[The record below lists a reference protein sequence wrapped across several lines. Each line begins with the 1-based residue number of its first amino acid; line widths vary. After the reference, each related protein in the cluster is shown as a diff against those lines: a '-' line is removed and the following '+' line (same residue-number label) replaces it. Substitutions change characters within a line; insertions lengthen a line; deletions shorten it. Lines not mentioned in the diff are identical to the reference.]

1 MSEYA
6 AFLAGKR
13 ATVEPVGFEVADA
26 DLNQQLFDW
35 QRAIVRWAL
44 HRGRAALFE
53 DCGLGKTPQQ
63 LEWANQVARH
73 TGRPV
78 LILAPLAVA
87 RQTQREG
94 EKFHIPVTVCATAA
108 DVQPGVNITNYE
120 KLHHFT
126 PDPFAG
132 IVLDESSILK
142 SFEGSTRQ
150 QITTFARAILYRLA
164 CTATPAPNDLIEI
177 TNHAEFLDIMSG
189 KEIIALYFKQ
199 DGNTTH
205 AWRLKKHAVTPFYQ
219 WMASWSLAMRR
230 PSDLGYDDG
239 AFQLPPLRM
248 HQVTTE
254 GRPAEGNLFVTEAQT
269 LLERRQAR
277 RASLPDRVAACAD
290 RVNASADQWIV
301 WCDLNAESEALTKAI
316 PGAVQVTGSD
326 SNEYK
331 ELAMLWFSGAQCIC
345 DQEMFRAKHVEW
357 QEVHKKIS
365 NTCANITEKI
375 PVNSSEHENNRTRLT
390 QQDEIDIE
398 TTRNLGISA
407 RNYQEQG
414 TRKRNETDDL
424 SLTMGSQQ
432 KNTTECTNDRE
443 TDAQYAEQAN
453 HQTCCV
459 MRERDDDF
467 TSTTIT
473 NLVSSGDCSAQTATL
488 GLESSKIITNCSNEL
503 QCICGHASGRRV
515 LVSKSSICGFGM
527 NFQNCHQMAFVGLSD
542 SWEQLYQAT
551 RRCWRFGQH
560 YPVDAYIITSDAEGA
575 VVRNIERKEA
585 QATAMFDGIIEEMN
599 IHELNRKCERKEA
612 EYVEDSATGKGWEL
626 KLGDSCQRIK
636 EIPDSSIGLTVF
648 SPPFPGMYSYT
659 NSPRDVGNVADFKQL
674 IEHFGYMMDDM
685 LRITMPGRQ
694 CCIHLTQEPVF
705 KGREGHVGMRDF
717 RGDVIRHMQDHGW
730 IYYGEVT
737 IDKDPQVK
745 ASRTKEATLLFKT
758 LSADSAGV
766 RPALADYLLIFRK
779 PGDNPVPIHAGSHE
793 RWNKGGGW
801 ITPEEWCEWAAPV
814 WYRAQPDNARF
825 PNYPSRH
832 QETDGI
838 RETDVLNPR
847 AARDQEDEKHL
858 CPLQLGVIERAIKLW
873 SAPGDT
879 VFSPFA
885 GIGSEGYQALAFKR
899 KFIGIELKPSYW
911 RVACD
916 NLRAAEN
923 LSGGVGQMALFGEE
937 DE

>member
-26 DLNQQLFDW
+26 NLNQQLFDW

-63 LEWANQVARH
+63 LEWAHQVSRH

-94 EKFHIPVTVCATAA
+94 EKFHIQVTVCATAA

-301 WCDLNAESEALTKAI
+301 WCDLNAESEALTKSI
-316 PGAVQVTGSD
+316 PDAVQVTGSD
-326 SNEYK
+326 SNEHK
-331 ELAMLWFSGAQCIC
+331 ESTMLAFA
-345 DQEMFRAKHVEW
+345 D
-357 QEVHKKIS
+357 
-365 NTCANITEKI
+365 
-375 PVNSSEHENNRTRLT
+375 
-390 QQDEIDIE
+390 
-398 TTRNLGISA
+398 
-407 RNYQEQG
+407 
-414 TRKRNETDDL
+414 
-424 SLTMGSQQ
+424 
-432 KNTTECTNDRE
+432 
-443 TDAQYAEQAN
+443 
-453 HQTCCV
+453 
-459 MRERDDDF
+459 
-467 TSTTIT
+467 
-473 NLVSSGDCSAQTATL
+473 
-488 GLESSKIITNCSNEL
+488 
-503 QCICGHASGRRV
+503 GRVRV
-515 LVSKSSICGFGM
+515 LVSKPSICGFGM
-527 NFQNCHQMAFVGLSD
+527 NFQNCHNMAFVGLSD

-551 RRCWRFGQH
+551 RRCWRFGQTQ
-560 YPVDAYIITSDAEGA
+560 PVDAYIITSDAEGA

-585 QATAMFDGIIEEMN
+585 QATTMFDGIIEEMN
-599 IHELNRKCERKEA
+599 IHELNRKSERKLAAFE
-612 EYVEDSATGKGWEL
+612 ENQETGKGWTL
-626 KLGDSCQRIK
+626 KQGDSITRVK
-636 EIPDSSIGLTVF
+636 EIPDNSIGLTVF
-648 SPPFPGMYSYT
+648 SPPFPNMYAYNNT
-659 NSPRDVGNVADFKQL
+659 DADIGNSKGIDQL
-674 IEHFGYMMDDM
+674 IKHFTFLLDDL
-685 LRITMPGRQ
+685 LRITMPGRI
-694 CCIHLTQEPVF
+694 CAIHLQQAMSF
-705 KGREGHVGMRDF
+705 KWRDGFAGIVDF
-717 RGDVIRHMQDHGW
+717 RGQVIAAMVNAGW
-730 IYYGEVT
+730 IFHGEVT
-737 IDKDPQVK
+737 IDKNPQIQ
-745 ASRTKEATLLFKT
+745 ATRNKDAALLFKSLAT
-758 LSADSAGV
+758 DSIKV
-766 RPALADYLLIFRK
+766 RPAMADYMCIFRK
-779 PGDNPVPIHAGSHE
+779 PGDNPIPVRAGVSKKY
-793 RWNKGGGW
+793 NADGGW
-801 ITPEEWCEWAAPV
+801 ISEQEWIEWASPV
-814 WYRAQPDNARF
+814 WYRHVATDNIQQH
-825 PNYPSRH
+825 YPSLR
-832 QETDGI
+832 QATDGI
-838 RETDVLNPR
+838 RETDVLNVR
-847 AARDQEDEKHL
+847 CAKEQDDERHL

-899 KFIGIELKPSYW
+899 NFIGIELKPSYW

-937 DE
+937 EE